1 MRGWPYTDISHFCG
15 FFIRKLTWT
24 TLCPQNPLNLAAF
37 RPIRRLTVPFIMRI
51 TMSGSDDYYTHNG
64 ETMAGRPKNP
74 DTDYKVIIHQPNGY
88 RYAATQPHI
97 IDSKTGAVRRRY
109 CYWGDVLK
117 DLKFTPND
125 RFLLASP
132 SERARLI
139 FPEGWVLS
147 AIQSLL
153 NSGTNHQFR

>member
-1 MRGWPYTDISHFCG
+1 
-15 FFIRKLTWT
+15 
-24 TLCPQNPLNLAAF
+24 
-37 RPIRRLTVPFIMRI
+37 MRI

-109 CYWGDVLK
+109 CYWGDVSK